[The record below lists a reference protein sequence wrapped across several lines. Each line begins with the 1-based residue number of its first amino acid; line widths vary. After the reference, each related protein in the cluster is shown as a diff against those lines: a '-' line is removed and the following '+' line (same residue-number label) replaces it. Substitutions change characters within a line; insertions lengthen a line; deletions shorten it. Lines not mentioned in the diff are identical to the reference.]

1 MSRLL
6 TIADVCEQLHVTRKT
21 VTRLIGSGQLKA
33 FKLGAG
39 GRVWRIRERDLDQ
52 FIRGQQAKS

>member
-21 VTRLIGSGQLKA
+21 VSRWIGNGELKA
-33 FKLGAG
+33 FKLGSG
-39 GRVWRIRERDLDQ
+39 GRLWRIRERDLGR
-52 FIRGQQAKS
+52 FLRGK